1 MPFNL
6 SSGEILV
13 LLIVAIVIFGGRLPE
28 VARKVGKGLTHIRRG
43 MDDEMRR
50 VDMAM
55 RVDPHPGRREHVEG
69 AECEEP
75 EPADAAAPAEAPD
88 RVEKDE
94 EG

>member
-13 LLIVAIVIFGGRLPE
+13 LLIVAIIIFGGRLPE
-28 VARKVGKGLTHIRRG
+28 VARKVGKGLTQIRRG

-55 RVDPHPGRREHVEG
+55 RVDPHPGRRTH
-69 AECEEP
+69 AERGEP
-75 EPADAAAPAEAPD
+75 EPGDATAPTETAD

-94 EG
+94 EA